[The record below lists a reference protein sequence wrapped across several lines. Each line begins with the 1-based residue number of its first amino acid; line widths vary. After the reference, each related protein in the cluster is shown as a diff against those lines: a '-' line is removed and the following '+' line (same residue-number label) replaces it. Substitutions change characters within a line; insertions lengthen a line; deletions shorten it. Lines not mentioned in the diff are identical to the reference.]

1 MKNKIILGCLAAATC
16 EILFGLSFIFT
27 KSITAQVSDLALI
40 SWRFVT
46 AFLFI
51 NLYFPISRRRITING
66 RNLKPLTRIA
76 ILNPIIYFICET
88 IGIRMTTASESGAF
102 LACIPVVALI
112 MSSLI
117 LKEWPSRWQVVGVI
131 TTLIGIIIAVFA
143 AGGSTHFS
151 LVGYLILGLAVV
163 SYALYCVDVERASQ
177 FSSLEITYFMLASG
191 CLTFGL
197 FALSQGFLAGDLK
210 ELLLL
215 PVTNPKFTITI
226 LYQGLGCSVLGYLLS
241 NFAIATIGVNRT
253 ASFIGISTIIS
264 ILAAVVVLGEP
275 FSHLQIFAGILV
287 VLGVYVANK
296 N

>member
-1 MKNKIILGCLAAATC
+1 
-16 EILFGLSFIFT
+16 
-27 KSITAQVSDLALI
+27 
-40 SWRFVT
+40 
-46 AFLFI
+46 
-51 NLYFPISRRRITING
+51 
-66 RNLKPLTRIA
+66 
-76 ILNPIIYFICET
+76 
-88 IGIRMTTASESGAF
+88 
-102 LACIPVVALI
+102 

-131 TTLIGIIIAVFA
+131 TTLVGSIMAVFA

-215 PVTNPKFTITI
+215 PVINPRFTNTS
-226 LYQGLGCSVLGYLLS
+226 LYQGLGLSVLGYLLS
-241 NFAIATIGVNRT
+241 DLAIGNVWVNRT

-264 ILAAVVVLGEP
+264 ILAAVVFLGEP
-275 FSHLQIFAGILV
+275 FSQLQILAVILV
-287 VLGVYVANK
+287 VLGVYLANK

>member
-27 KSITAQVSDLALI
+27 KSITAQVSDLTLI

-51 NLYFPISRRRITING
+51 NLYFLFSRRRLKING

-131 TTLIGIIIAVFA
+131 TTLIGIIIA
-143 AGGSTHFS
+143 
-151 LVGYLILGLAVV
+151 
-163 SYALYCVDVERASQ
+163 
-177 FSSLEITYFMLASG
+177 
-191 CLTFGL
+191 
-197 FALSQGFLAGDLK
+197 
-210 ELLLL
+210 L
-215 PVTNPKFTITI
+215 PTSPWW
-226 LYQGLGCSVLGYLLS
+226 
-241 NFAIATIGVNRT
+241 AT
-253 ASFIGISTIIS
+253 
-264 ILAAVVVLGEP
+264 
-275 FSHLQIFAGILV
+275 
-287 VLGVYVANK
+287 
-296 N
+296 

>member
-1 MKNKIILGCLAAATC
+1 MKNKIILGCLAAAAC

-27 KSITAQVSDLALI
+27 KSITAQASGLALI

-46 AFLFI
+46 AFFFV
-51 NLYFPISRRRITING
+51 NLYLLTRRQKVVING
-66 RNLKPLTRIA
+66 RNLKPLIRIA
-76 ILNPIIYFICET
+76 ILNPIIYFIWET

-117 LKEWPSRWQVVGVI
+117 LKEWPSRWQVVGVA

-143 AGGSTHFS
+143 AGGSTNFS
-151 LVGYLILGLAVV
+151 LVGYFILGLAVV
-163 SYALYCVDVERASQ
+163 SYALYCVDVEKASQ
-177 FSSLEITYFMLASG
+177 FTSFEISYFMLASG

-197 FALSQGFLAGDLK
+197 FALSRSFLAGNLK
-210 ELLLL
+210 ELLTL
-215 PVTNPKFTITI
+215 PWSNPKFAITI
-226 LYQGLGCSVLGYLLS
+226 LYQGLGCSVIGYILS

-253 ASFIGISTIIS
+253 ASFIGISTINS
-264 ILAAVVVLGEP
+264 ILAAVVFLGEP
-275 FSHLQIFAGILV
+275 FSQLQILAGILV